1 MTPLFFLNPLFAFCI
16 SSKYCIFF
24 FFALLLL
31 VFFVCSEIIGQ
42 FKKKHRSPYCIF
54 CIMKEEGFFLST
66 IIFWQWA
73 MAAIVNNT
81 TSNNEK
87 LIQVHNKWYQIC
99 FPTLIRLYM
108 FLHRSILR
116 NDVLK
121 ITLLLSWTLVR

>member
-1 MTPLFFLNPLFAFCI
+1 MFCFEVTKTTFGI
-16 SSKYCIFF
+16 TEKR
-24 FFALLLL
+24 LW
-31 VFFVCSEIIGQ
+31 VFVCSEIIGQ

-87 LIQVHNKWYQIC
+87 LIQVHNK
-99 FPTLIRLYM
+99 
-108 FLHRSILR
+108 
-116 NDVLK
+116 
-121 ITLLLSWTLVR
+121 